1 MTTETGFMV
10 LSFDVHKEIGQD
22 GKNSQAYLAID
33 NQLNKEIVVKKILKE
48 TLADQ
53 NDLFKEARLLYECQ
67 HPNIV
72 QIYHAGMD
80 VEHVYFAMP
89 YYKNGSIKARIDNKS
104 LTLEDVVKY
113 SIQFI
118 SGISKIH
125 SLGLLHLD
133 IKPDNILISD
143 NNEAMISDFGLV
155 DYSDDDGWYFIS
167 SLYIKHACPDLLDDT
182 GMSMPINLQF
192 DIYQIGLTMYRML
205 IGNEIFNSKFNELS
219 KLSQG
224 DISKLIRFIK
234 SDLFPEK
241 TMLDQK
247 IPLKLSKI
255 VKKCLSVNR
264 DDRYCSTID
273 VLNDLSKIS
282 IDDL

>member
-118 SGISKIH
+118 CK
-125 SLGLLHLD
+125 
-133 IKPDNILISD
+133 
-143 NNEAMISDFGLV
+143 
-155 DYSDDDGWYFIS
+155 
-167 SLYIKHACPDLLDDT
+167 
-182 GMSMPINLQF
+182 
-192 DIYQIGLTMYRML
+192 
-205 IGNEIFNSKFNELS
+205 
-219 KLSQG
+219 
-224 DISKLIRFIK
+224 
-234 SDLFPEK
+234 EK
-241 TMLDQK
+241 AF
-247 IPLKLSKI
+247 
-255 VKKCLSVNR
+255 
-264 DDRYCSTID
+264 
-273 VLNDLSKIS
+273 
-282 IDDL
+282 